1 MHGETHSG
9 KTVEARLRWV
19 RGIVFV
25 EHHSQIRTG
34 NAPHNTGPL
43 GRGRLGARRSHGGI
57 RGQAALEEPAARSR
71 GGVRVTRLA
80 QHTYLTPLI
89 SRVIGLLA
97 AARATPRTIA
107 VPPTKPKY
115 GTSSVGS

>member
-1 MHGETHSG
+1 MRP
-9 KTVEARLRWV
+9 V
-19 RGIVFV
+19 
-25 EHHSQIRTG
+25 
-34 NAPHNTGPL
+34 
-43 GRGRLGARRSHGGI
+43 GRGRLCTRRTHSDI
-57 RGQAALEEPAARSR
+57 RGQAVALEEPAARSG
-71 GGVRVTRLA
+71 GGVLVTRLA

-97 AARATPRTIA
+97 AARASPRTIA